1 MGRAVGASRRVGIM
15 RSSAINTPDSRVT
28 AWATPNTTSGCGA
41 GVLPCRVSD
50 SAPAT
55 GGWVAALGAV
65 VSKRVAVGAL
75 SEGVKAQAALGSVC
89 RGEGSKPLAD
99 EEGRLGTGDRDD
111 DCGSSLAGAGVVG
124 SEPSGLLYE
133 CKTSVEGGKLHRNG

>member
-1 MGRAVGASRRVGIM
+1 MV

-28 AWATPNTTSGCGA
+28 AWATANTTSGCGA
-41 GVLPCRVSD
+41 GVLPCGVSD

-55 GGWVAALGAV
+55 GDWVAALGAV

-75 SEGVKAQAALGSVC
+75 GEGVKAQAALGSVGG
-89 RGEGSKPLAD
+89 GEGSKPLANKKGCL
-99 EEGRLGTGDRDD
+99 EAGDRND
-111 DCGSSLAGAGVVG
+111 DCGSSLADAGVVG

-133 CKTSVEGGKLHRNG
+133 CKAS